1 MLRKTWRDL
10 YDLTIKSPVVPVPE
24 KPFTVPLVTLTNA
37 FEPQLAIWLTK
48 RLNTSVMLPTGV
60 ELFILKVIVPTEMA
74 SPFE

>member
-10 YDLTIKSPVVPVPE
+10 YDLTIKSPVVPFPE

-37 FEPQLAIWLTK
+37 FEPQLPIWLTK
-48 RLNTSVMLPTGV
+48 RLNTSAMTPTGV

-74 SPFE
+74 VPFV